1 MIVTKRRK
9 NSRERSRL
17 ANYFTRTSKNGSAG
31 IGVKSRQRH
40 HIIFFYHPTEGDAWV
55 RILQLPQL
63 LVDTPILAYGRR
75 PSSGKKLGHNRL
87 RAKALKHFK
96 IKGEADETRFPVRPS
111 SCGRGRGR
119 QQTAARGDPKNVSG
133 TWLGSGQKRGL
144 GGLTSELSN
153 TIAMTANNL
162 RDNICVTSVYLQVN
176 GRVTRLME
184 LVNFILKFCYCFFV
198 L

>member
-17 ANYFTRTSKNGSAG
+17 ENYFTSASKNGSAG
-31 IGVKSRQRH
+31 IGVKPRQRH
-40 HIIFFYHPTEGDAWV
+40 HNIFFYHPTEGDAWCQWV

-111 SCGRGRGR
+111 SCGRGRAVSKRPRGGIRKMRVGR
-119 QQTAARGDPKNVSG
+119 GWGRGRSG
-133 TWLGSGQKRGL
+133 VWV
-144 GGLTSELSN
+144 
-153 TIAMTANNL
+153 
-162 RDNICVTSVYLQVN
+162 D
-176 GRVTRLME
+176 
-184 LVNFILKFCYCFFV
+184 
-198 L
+198 